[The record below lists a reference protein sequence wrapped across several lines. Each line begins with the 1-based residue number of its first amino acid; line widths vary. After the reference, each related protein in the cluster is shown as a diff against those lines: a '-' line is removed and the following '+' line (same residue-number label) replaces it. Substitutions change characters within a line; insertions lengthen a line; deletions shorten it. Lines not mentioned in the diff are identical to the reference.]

1 VIESIL
7 YRSKSFHSAELPPL
21 SPLAAD
27 IVDTEYTW
35 CEGELILSDKGK
47 TCSSIFV
54 VAEIE
59 IDVDVG
65 VALYAIRINKQEPER
80 SEVQKRILMYNCTNW
95 LVAEYL
101 KYSYAFVTLLVTVC
115 LPTRYL

>member
-65 VALYAIRINKQEPER
+65 VALVEFPD
-80 SEVQKRILMYNCTNW
+80 S
-95 LVAEYL
+95 
-101 KYSYAFVTLLVTVC
+101 
-115 LPTRYL
+115 